1 MVVTNGG
8 YTIGLWWVETRDT
21 AKHPT
26 IDRTGP
32 VTQNYWAQHVGHA
45 EVEGYRHREERPVLG

>member
-32 VTQNYWAQHVGHA
+32 ITQNYWAQHVGHA
-45 EVEGYRHREERPVLG
+45 EVEGY